1 MIGVVI
7 GLAGVLGV
15 EASARASQV
24 LMVGAEGGLSNLEA
38 IDVTYSGWG
47 SQPESVLA
55 GTLTGSLNGGSSFAL
70 YCVDLADVVLI
81 SGNDGTSSFSVNP
94 LPISALTGG
103 NGAGVGYLYDEF
115 AATVAGEADGPS
127 KNIDGAALQVAIWK
141 TEYDNGGSLTSGNFQ
156 MADSSDPNS
165 IQHLVFAGA
174 TQFLSTYDGSQSGD
188 ATWYPA
194 VEHPIV
200 YSYSTN
206 QNTIGPGTDSTQD
219 IAAPEPS
226 SIVMASL
233 GALGMVAYAWRT
245 GGIRSA
251 PLT

>member
-1 MIGVVI
+1 
-7 GLAGVLGV
+7 
-15 EASARASQV
+15 
-24 LMVGAEGGLSNLEA
+24 LSNLEA
-38 IDVTYSGWG
+38 INVTYSGWG

-55 GTLTGSLNGGSSFAL
+55 GSLTGSLNGGPSFVI

-81 SGNDGTSSFSVNP
+81 SGNDGTSSLAVNP

-103 NGAGVGYLYDEF
+103 NGTGVGYLYDEF
-115 AATVAGEADGPS
+115 AVAVDSEADGPS

-165 IQHLVFAGA
+165 IQHLVFARA
-174 TQFLSTYDGSQSGD
+174 TQFLSSYDGSESGA
-188 ATWYPA
+188 ATWYQA

-200 YSYSTN
+200 SGYSTN
-206 QNTIGPGTDSTQD
+206 QNMIGPDTNSTQD
-219 IAAPEPS
+219 VPAPEPS
-226 SIVMASL
+226 SIAMASL
-233 GALGMVAYAWRT
+233 GALGMVAYAWRR
-245 GGIRSA
+245 GGLRRS